1 MCKINTNKLV
11 EMRKNAG
18 MTQEELAKKVG
29 VSKWTIN
36 MYENGKTEPSE
47 KNIINICNYFNIT
60 KDDLEMHD
68 VGYDFLNRIGD
79 LENKLR
85 NKEGFVR
92 YSDPRETEKWI
103 TEHRTLTEEQ
113 EIGEIKNALCSS
125 FTFCG
130 KEYIAIDPTL
140 IHVPD
145 WQRDTDMAKAME
157 IAENYDDKK
166 FDPIKVYLT
175 DDGKAIGADGVH
187 RDIAMIMLNA
197 KAKDKYDRKKVI
209 VEVLHCTEHEAVI
222 TFLTQQSGRK
232 TMSVNDTYRA
242 GIKANIAEYVVFKEL
257 FVRNNIQITA
267 EYNKLESPIG
277 VVRPSTSIL
286 KMARSNYKMLETIIN
301 LIKKLNWCGSSC
313 KGVFTMRIINT
324 LNRILAMYGNGAINI
339 LMKNCKGA
347 TYYEKE
353 ISPVGT
359 NSLLFDK
366 LAEIVG
372 KDIVPLEIHNE
383 KPQQTSETNEITVRK
398 FA

>member
-29 VSKWTIN
+29 VSKSTIN
-36 MYENGKTEPSE
+36 MYENGRTEPSE

-60 KDDLEMHD
+60 KDDLEMHN
-68 VGYDFLNRIGD
+68 VGYDFLNRIGN

-103 TEHRTLTEEQ
+103 AEHRTLTEEQ

-187 RDIAMIMLNA
+187 RDVAMIMLNA

-277 VVRPSTSIL
+277 VVRPSTS
-286 KMARSNYKMLETIIN
+286 TIIN

-372 KDIVPLEIHNE
+372 KDIAPLEIHNE
-383 KPQQTSETNEITVRK
+383 KPQQTTETTVRK

>member
-18 MTQEELAKKVG
+18 MTQEELANKVG
-29 VSKWTIN
+29 ISRSTIN
-36 MYENGKTEPSE
+36 QYENGKAEPSE

-68 VGYDFLNRIGD
+68 VGYDFLNRRSD
-79 LENKLR
+79 FEDKLR
-85 NKEGFVR
+85 KKEGFVR

-103 TEHRTLTEEQ
+103 AEHRTLTEEQ
-113 EIGEIKNALCSS
+113 EIGEIKNALGSS

-166 FDPIKVYLT
+166 FDPIKIYIDET
-175 DDGKAIGADGVH
+175 SKAIGADGVH
-187 RDIAMIMLNA
+187 RAVARIMLNA
-197 KAKDKYDRKKVI
+197 KVKNAYDRKKVI
-209 VEVLHCTEHEAVI
+209 VEVLPCTEQEAVI

-242 GIKANIAEYVVFKEL
+242 GIKANIAEYVIFKEI
-257 FVRNNIQITA
+257 FVRNNVQISA
-267 EYNKLESPIG
+267 EYDKLESPIG
-277 VVRPSTSIL
+277 TVRPSTEIIR
-286 KMARSNYKMLETIIN
+286 MARSNYKMLETIIN
-301 LIKKLNWCGSSC
+301 LIKKLNWCGSNC
-313 KGVFTMRIINT
+313 KGVFTMRIIGT
-324 LNRILAMYGNGAINI
+324 LNKILAMYGNDAVNV
-339 LMKNCKGA
+339 LVKNCKGA
-347 TYYEKE
+347 TYYDSD

-359 NSLLFDK
+359 RSLLFDK

-372 KDIVPLEIHNE
+372 KEINPVEIHNE
-383 KPQQTSETNEITVRK
+383 QLPQISETTVRK

>member
-18 MTQEELAKKVG
+18 MTQEELANKVG
-29 VSKWTIN
+29 ISRSTIN
-36 MYENGKTEPSE
+36 QYENGKAEPSE

-68 VGYDFLNRIGD
+68 VGYDFLNRRSD
-79 LENKLR
+79 FEDKLR
-85 NKEGFVR
+85 KKEGFVR

-103 TEHRTLTEEQ
+103 AEHRTLTEEQ
-113 EIGEIKNALCSS
+113 EIGEIKNALSSS

-166 FDPIKVYLT
+166 FDPIKIYLT
-175 DDGKAIGADGVH
+175 EEGKAIGADGIH
-187 RDIAMIMLNA
+187 RDVARIMLNA
-197 KAKDKYDRKKVI
+197 KAKDVYDRKKVI
-209 VEVLHCTEHEAVI
+209 VEVLHCTEQEAVI

-242 GIKANIAEYVVFKEL
+242 GIKANIAEYVIFKEL
-257 FVRNNIQITA
+257 FVRNNVQISA
-267 EYNKLESPIG
+267 EYEKLEKPIG
-277 VVRPSTSIL
+277 TVRPSTAIL
-286 KMARSNYKMLETIIN
+286 RMARSNYKMLEIIIN
-301 LIKKLNWCGSSC
+301 LIKRLNWCGSDC
-313 KGVFTMRIINT
+313 KGVFTIRIIGT
-324 LNRILAMYGNGAINI
+324 LNKILAMYGDDAIDI

-347 TYYEKE
+347 TYYDSE

-372 KDIVPLEIHNE
+372 KETTPVEIHNE
-383 KPQQTSETNEITVRK
+383 QTIEVTNTSETTVRK

>member
-1 MCKINTNKLV
+1 MCKINTSKLV

-18 MTQEELAKKVG
+18 MTQEELANKVG
-29 VSKWTIN
+29 ISRSTIN
-36 MYENGKTEPSE
+36 QYENGKAEPSE

-68 VGYDFLNRIGD
+68 VGYDFLNRMGN
-79 LENKLR
+79 LENRLR
-85 NKEGFVR
+85 NREGFVR

-103 TEHRTLTEEQ
+103 AEHRTLTEEQ

-130 KEYIAIDPTL
+130 KEYIAIDPSL

-175 DDGKAIGADGVH
+175 DEGKAIGADGIH
-187 RDIAMIMLNA
+187 RDVAMIMVNA

-267 EYNKLESPIG
+267 EYEKLEKPIG
-277 VVRPSTSIL
+277 TVRPSTAIL
-286 KMARSNYKMLETIIN
+286 RMARSNYKILETIIN
-301 LIKKLNWCGSSC
+301 LIKKLNWCGSDC
-313 KGVFTMRIINT
+313 KGVFTMRIIGT
-324 LNRILAMYGNGAINI
+324 LNKILAMYGDDAIAI
-339 LMKNCKGA
+339 LIKNCKGA
-347 TYYEKE
+347 TYYDSE

-372 KDIVPLEIHNE
+372 KEITPVEIHSGQ
-383 KPQQTSETNEITVRK
+383 PHQTSETLGTTIRK

>member
-1 MCKINTNKLV
+1 MCKINTNKLI

-18 MTQEELAKKVG
+18 MTQEELANKVG
-29 VSKWTIN
+29 ISRSTIN
-36 MYENGKTEPSE
+36 QYENGKVEPSE

-68 VGYDFLNRIGD
+68 VGYDFLNRRSD
-79 LENKLR
+79 FEDKLR
-85 NKEGFVR
+85 KKEGFVR

-103 TEHRTLTEEQ
+103 AEHRTLTEEQ
-113 EIGEIKNALCSS
+113 EIGEIKNALSSS

-166 FDPIKVYLT
+166 FDPIKIYLT
-175 DDGKAIGADGVH
+175 EEGKAIGADGIH
-187 RDIAMIMLNA
+187 RDVARIMLNA
-197 KAKDKYDRKKVI
+197 KAKDVYDRKKVI
-209 VEVLHCTEHEAVI
+209 VEVLHCTEQEAVI

-242 GIKANIAEYVVFKEL
+242 GIKANIAEYVIFKEL
-257 FVRNNIQITA
+257 FVRNNVQISA
-267 EYNKLESPIG
+267 EYEKLEKPIG
-277 VVRPSTSIL
+277 TVRPSTAIL
-286 KMARSNYKMLETIIN
+286 RMARSNYKILETIIN
-301 LIKKLNWCGSSC
+301 LIKKLNWCGSDC
-313 KGVFTMRIINT
+313 KGVFTMRIIGT
-324 LNRILAMYGNGAINI
+324 LNKILAMYGDDAIAI
-339 LMKNCKGA
+339 LIKNCKGA
-347 TYYEKE
+347 TYYDSE

-366 LAEIVG
+366 LAEIVS
-372 KDIVPLEIHNE
+372 KEITPVEIHSGQ
-383 KPQQTSETNEITVRK
+383 PQQTSETLGTTIRK